1 MEKSVLRKHFLIGLC
16 VLAASPPF
24 AAAMPESKV
33 GDLPVPFSS
42 MDEAAVGAL
51 RLAVSKSMNIEY
63 GGCVVT
69 NGEVFY
75 YTNPETSG
83 SADEFEVACIIPKS
97 LKLSAIYHTH
107 PLGTPIH
114 GISPND
120 LRMAKELGKP
130 SYVAS
135 LDLNNV
141 VKFVSDVTRTRCFND
156 GGPRACSQRFSQG
169 EMVEPMLIER
179 R

>member
-1 MEKSVLRKHFLIGLC
+1 MEKSVLRKSFLIGMF
-16 VLAASPPF
+16 VLTASPLF
-24 AAAMPESKV
+24 ADTMPESQV
-33 GDLPVPFSS
+33 GEQPAAFRS

-51 RLAVSKSMNIEY
+51 RLAASKSMTLEY
-63 GGCVVT
+63 GGCLVT
-69 NGEVFY
+69 DGEVFY

-83 SADEFEVACIIPKS
+83 SSDEFAVACMIPKS
-97 LKLSAIYHTH
+97 LRLAAIYHTH

-120 LRMAKELGKP
+120 LRVAKNLDIP
-130 SYVAS
+130 SFVAS

-141 VKFVSDVTRTRCFND
+141 VKFVPGVTRTRCLNE
-156 GGPRACSQRFSQG
+156 GGSTCSARVSQG
-169 EMVEPMLIER
+169 DMVESILIER